1 MEIRIKNRIKS
12 VSLKVVICIYVLI
25 LISCSTTNKDTS
37 SNTSPKMTKDLKA
50 PFLTAPKVRKVWIPE
65 KIENDKFIEGH
76 YMWILEKTSSW
87 SQ

>member
-1 MEIRIKNRIKS
+1 MEMNKKIMN
-12 VSLKVVICIYVLI
+12 VILGFSI
-25 LISCSTTNKDTS
+25 LIFVSCTTTDRKTVPNSNERNKTDNKS
-37 SNTSPKMTKDLKA
+37 

-76 YMWILEKTSSW
+76 YMWVLEKTSSW

>member
-1 MEIRIKNRIKS
+1 MIKQTKKIALYFNILVLVSCTTPNKHINTNINQKNKNDNKS
-12 VSLKVVICIYVLI
+12 
-25 LISCSTTNKDTS
+25 
-37 SNTSPKMTKDLKA
+37 

-76 YMWILEKTSSW
+76 YMWVLEKTSSW

>member
-1 MEIRIKNRIKS
+1 MIKQSKKIALYFNI
-12 VSLKVVICIYVLI
+12 LI
-25 LISCSTTNKDTS
+25 LVSCTTPNKDIS
-37 SNTSPKMTKDLKA
+37 PNTNQKNKNDNKS

-76 YMWILEKTSSW
+76 YMWVLEKTSSW

>member
-1 MEIRIKNRIKS
+1 MEKKLKTIKKGKQVILCLTMS
-12 VSLKVVICIYVLI
+12 MFVSCT
-25 LISCSTTNKDTS
+25 TTNKNVVPN
-37 SNTSPKMTKDLKA
+37 SNQQNKNDNKS